1 MWPYTEI
8 GITIYQAFLITYYT
22 VTRCNLPKHS
32 FFYDLLVTAITAV
45 GISLCENLTPY
56 VLQNVIFLIPL
67 AYAIYLRKTHFW
79 DTLFWIAVMG
89 IIFSST
95 ITVVS
100 MFISAVGGMAGWAE
114 LLEPGK
120 SRLLFLF
127 GENILITILFC
138 VIVRIK
144 NVSCSLPPRTSV
156 CFVLVLIAQTVVSE
170 SLSSISLQPDNR
182 SSVLAMIGSFGLLCC
197 LFLTIFLYK
206 LIIQEAESKRLL
218 ELEAQTTRLNET
230 HQEELR
236 TIYSNM
242 LAAQHD
248 LKHTV
253 LVAKQ
258 ILSEKKGD
266 VSANIREILSHQPDL
281 EYEHITGNVGIDA
294 VLTVKS
300 IAMRDAGI
308 RFELCLCPLKELPLP
323 ERSFVILLSNIL
335 DNAIE
340 GINRIVSSDKPP
352 MIKLS
357 FIRNWDTFSIRCEND
372 MNPATIIKQNGNYA
386 SSKGNSQI
394 HGFGIK
400 SIQRIVEDAGGIADF
415 ITSNQKFIVNIL
427 LPMQ

>member
-1 MWPYTEI
+1 MWPYIEI
-8 GITIYQAFLITYYT
+8 GFNIYQSFLITYYT
-22 VTRCNLPKHS
+22 VIRCNLPKHS
-32 FFYDLLVTAITAV
+32 FFYDLLVMAITAV
-45 GISLCENLTPY
+45 GISLCEDLTPY

-67 AYAIYLRKTHFW
+67 AYAIFLRKTHFW

-89 IIFSST
+89 IFFSST

-100 MFISAVGGMAGWAE
+100 MFISAVGGVAGWTE
-114 LLEPGK
+114 MLEPGE
-120 SRLLFLF
+120 SRLIFLF
-127 GENILITILFC
+127 SENILITFLFY
-138 VIVRIK
+138 VVGRIK
-144 NVSCSLPPRTSV
+144 NDSCSLPPRTSV

-170 SLSSISLQPDNR
+170 CLSSISLQPNNS

-206 LIIQEAESKRLL
+206 SMIQETESKRLL

-248 LKHTV
+248 MKHTV

-258 ILSEKKGD
+258 ILAERSEDASESIK
-266 VSANIREILSHQPDL
+266 EILSLPDM
-281 EYEHITGNVGIDA
+281 EYEHTTGNVGIDA

-300 IAMRDAGI
+300 IAMRDSGI
-308 RFELCLCPLKELPLP
+308 RFELCPCPLKELPLP
-323 ERSFVILLSNIL
+323 DRSFVILLSNIL

-340 GINRIVSSDKPP
+340 GVNRIVASDKVP

-357 FIRNWDTFSIRCEND
+357 FMRNWDTFSIRCEND
-372 MNPATIIKQNGNYA
+372 INPATIIKQNEKYM
-386 SSKGNSQI
+386 SSKGNDTI

-415 ITSNQKFIVNIL
+415 ITSDQKFIVNIL
-427 LPMQ
+427 LPM